1 MRPYSYDSP
10 LLSQPSSVVS
20 MKAVAYFILLLG
32 CFASSDAWLPVTF
45 AGSIQTA
52 DSQCAST
59 TSISATMS
67 SNTPRIST
75 SRLQAQSSTKVTTE
89 IVGAGRIGSLLAQAG
104 QCTVV
109 GRQDSIDPNG
119 QGPILIATRNDVLE
133 SIVDKC
139 PENRKKDLVFMQNG
153 YLDNFLASK
162 GLLDNTQALLFFSVT
177 AKGVEPV
184 DGITTVNP
192 EGLTSATG
200 IHAKALAE
208 RLAALNLKCNVV
220 SPDQYRPAMFEK
232 LIWICTLMLV
242 GTAKECKSVGQAGS
256 EHGALVEQ
264 VITEL
269 VAAVTKAESITFQD
283 GTVARLNAYTDV
295 VADFPCGVKEF
306 EWRNQYFYNLGD
318 NACPTH
324 NALLRECAEKGLL
337 SFKL

>member
-1 MRPYSYDSP
+1 MQADDFHSAS
-10 LLSQPSSVVS
+10 
-20 MKAVAYFILLLG
+20 
-32 CFASSDAWLPVTF
+32 ASSIF
-45 AGSIQTA
+45 
-52 DSQCAST
+52 
-59 TSISATMS
+59 ATMS
-67 SNTPRIST
+67 TRTST
-75 SRLQAQSSTKVTTE
+75 SQLQAQSTKVTE
-89 IVGAGRIGSLLAQAG
+89 IVGAGRIGSFLAQG
-104 QCTVV
+104 GECTVL

-133 SIVDKC
+133 SIVDRC

-153 YLDNFLASK
+153 YLDNFLAAK

-208 RLAALNLKCNVV
+208 RLASLNLKCNVI
-220 SPDQYRPAMFEK
+220 SPEQYRPAMFEK

-242 GTAKECKSVGQAGS
+242 GTAKECKTVGQAGL
-256 EHGALVEQ
+256 EHAALVKQ
-264 VITEL
+264 VINEL
-269 VAAVTKAESITFQD
+269 VAAVSKAEGIKFQD
-283 GTVARLNAYTDV
+283 GTVTRLNAYTDV
-295 VADFPCGVKEF
+295 VADFPCAVKEF

-318 NACPTH
+318 YACPTH

-337 SFKL
+337 SFNL